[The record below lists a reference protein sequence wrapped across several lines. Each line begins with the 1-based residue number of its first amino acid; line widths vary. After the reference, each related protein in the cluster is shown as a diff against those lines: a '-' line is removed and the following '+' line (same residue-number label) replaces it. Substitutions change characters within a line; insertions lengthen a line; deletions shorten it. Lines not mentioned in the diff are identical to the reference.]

1 MLLVISS
8 ATEAVSLAL
17 LDLSD
22 AVLAERHELIGR
34 GHAERLVQMIA
45 EMLRASGERPTAIL
59 ADCGPGSFTGIRVGL
74 AAANG
79 LSIGWGVPVSG
90 VSALA
95 LLAAGAPAGRDA
107 AEVAVAMVG
116 GHGELFVQSFAR
128 MPFRA
133 LDEPRSLPPEMAVA
147 LPQPLVVGNAAE
159 QLVAA
164 RGFGEALPAHPR
176 AADARLLPPAF
187 RALPVRPLYV
197 RAPDAKPGRVA

>member
-17 LDLSD
+17 LDGDRL
-22 AVLAERHELIGR
+22 VAERHELIGR
-34 GHAERLVQMIA
+34 GHAERLVP
-45 EMLRASGERPTAIL
+45 MLADMLDGRRPGAIV
-59 ADCGPGSFTGIRVGL
+59 ADCGPGRFTGIRVGL

-79 LSIGWGVPVSG
+79 LAIGWDVPVSG
-90 VSALA
+90 CSALA